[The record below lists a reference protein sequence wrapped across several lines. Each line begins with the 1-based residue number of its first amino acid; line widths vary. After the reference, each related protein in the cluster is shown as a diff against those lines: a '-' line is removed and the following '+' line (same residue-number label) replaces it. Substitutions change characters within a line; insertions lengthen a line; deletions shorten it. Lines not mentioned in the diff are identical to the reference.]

1 MPILERRNKQQATSS
16 DPMRSKPS
24 QRVSSFNSPGLA
36 GSMPDGSLFTAANSG
51 VQKKVR
57 RTSSPSQVVHSATQ
71 PTKVAGKL
79 RRAVRSSRFAGI
91 LGGRHME
98 CAYYFDFCRL
108 CPLSLRRAWEVR
120 CSSFISRIFR
130 FALLNLID

>member
-1 MPILERRNKQQATSS
+1 MTVVKHLRGSREVRISVDLGDCESSIARLAPQNLSCSLEITQAG
-16 DPMRSKPS
+16 R
-24 QRVSSFNSPGLA
+24 
-36 GSMPDGSLFTAANSG
+36 
-51 VQKKVR
+51 
-57 RTSSPSQVVHSATQ
+57 TQ

-108 CPLSLRRAWEVR
+108 CQADKQQIRVSP
-120 CSSFISRIFR
+120 
-130 FALLNLID
+130 